1 MKAGAVKVLFV
12 AAPLTGHLLPMV
24 PLAQAFRDAGHDV
37 LLASGGAAIGAA
49 PAGMPI
55 EDVASTVS
63 FTRIGVG
70 LLLAHPKLVR
80 LELAGRGGTRMVG
93 HTFGRANAWFLDAVV
108 ALVERY
114 RPDLVVHEPLGA
126 AGAVAAARHGVPA
139 VLHETMPFDGPSLV
153 AAVTAD
159 PTMRTAMRSHNVAE
173 LPDPFAV
180 LSISPP
186 SLGLASTGRPM
197 RYVPPASTGELP
209 EWLGSPGERP
219 RVLVSHS
226 TIAGPA
232 VGDPIRPMLK
242 LAPALDAEVVLVR
255 PPARVAKGALPP
267 NVRCVGWVPLR
278 EALPHAAAIVHH
290 SGAGTM
296 FGALAAGKPQL
307 ALVGPGDRRHN
318 AELVARRGAGI
329 AASTKELTAATVAT
343 LVSDPSIRV
352 AAAEVAAEIAAMPAP
367 AEVAAKLA
375 AELAP

>member
-1 MKAGAVKVLFV
+1 MA
-12 AAPLTGHLLPMV
+12 
-24 PLAQAFRDAGHDV
+24 
-37 LLASGGAAIGAA
+37 
-49 PAGMPI
+49 
-55 EDVASTVS
+55 
-63 FTRIGVG
+63 
-70 LLLAHPKLVR
+70 
-80 LELAGRGGTRMVG
+80 GTRMVG
-93 HTFGRANAWFLDAVV
+93 HTFGRANAVFLDAVV
-108 ALVERY
+108 ALVERF
-114 RPDLVVHEPLGA
+114 RPDVVVHEPLGA

-139 VLHETMPFDGPSLV
+139 VLHETMPFDGPSLL

-159 PTMRTAMRSHNVAE
+159 SAMRWAMRSHDVEE

-186 SLGLASTGRPM
+186 SLGLAPTGRPM

-209 EWLGSPGERP
+209 DWLGSPGPRP

-242 LAPALDAEVVLVR
+242 LAPALDAEIVLVR
-255 PPARVAKGALPP
+255 PPARVAKRTLPP

-290 SGAGTM
+290 SGAGTV

-307 ALVGPGDRRHN
+307 AVVGPGDRRHN

-329 AASTKELTAATVAT
+329 AASTKELTAAMVDTVLHDPAIRTAAQEVAT
-343 LVSDPSIRV
+343 
-352 AAAEVAAEIAAMPAP
+352 EIAAMPAP
-367 AEVAAKLA
+367 DEVAATLA
-375 AELAP
+375 ADLAR